1 MYTDDQQRN
10 YLSLWHS
17 GYGKIKTYINYGKKN
32 NNNINW
38 YFWLLL
44 GIKVSKSSR
53 FTQHNVS
60 ESLLTQVP
68 KLQQAVQAL
77 IVFGVQ
83 LIATQIFKSLWMVLS
98 SHMLLLNIVGR
109 GLGALNHLPLQTLIT
124 VLLPSFFASVAA

>member
-1 MYTDDQQRN
+1 MYTNDQQRN

-17 GYGKIKTYINYGKKN
+17 GYGKIKTYINYGKKKN

-44 GIKVSKSSR
+44 GIKVSKSS

-68 KLQQAVQAL
+68 KLQ
-77 IVFGVQ
+77 
-83 LIATQIFKSLWMVLS
+83 
-98 SHMLLLNIVGR
+98 
-109 GLGALNHLPLQTLIT
+109 
-124 VLLPSFFASVAA
+124 

>member
-1 MYTDDQQRN
+1 MYTNDQQRN

-17 GYGKIKTYINYGKKN
+17 GYCKIKTYINYGKKKN

-44 GIKVSKSSR
+44 GIKVSKSSS

-68 KLQQAVQAL
+68 KLQ
-77 IVFGVQ
+77 
-83 LIATQIFKSLWMVLS
+83 
-98 SHMLLLNIVGR
+98 
-109 GLGALNHLPLQTLIT
+109 
-124 VLLPSFFASVAA
+124 